1 MAGGPSG
8 LPAPDIMKLAKV
20 FFFLLTGAVLA
31 PGLGRAVQV
40 VSPFEEKMRYER
52 ALEQKGDEILLKVLG
67 PNQARVS
74 VEATLKIE
82 QTPGTGGEGAQSQ
95 FSWLN
100 AAQKKEKLKEVL
112 PGFISA
118 IPVTPMNEEEAKSY
132 NYKVSK
138 LSVNIIAGGQ
148 ITQTQITNVSDLV
161 ERVLGLDVNRG
172 DTIELVRTQFAPV
185 WKTIWY
191 SPEYMGLF
199 IRYGIV
205 AAVIIISFMI
215 IGLGIMRLAGAMGQ
229 VAKAQEVS
237 IGFNNGEGP
246 GGGQA
251 ELTGP
256 EGAEAAKKEGAG
268 AGAPEE
274 PARLT
279 FNVKLEQVPL
289 LASMLKKEE
298 PENISLVV
306 YHLPDEIRGE
316 LLSSLGKDLASQV
329 ILKLATVRFVDKQ
342 MIEEIKE
349 ELEKRLDSAVGG
361 VEKAVEML
369 APMRYSEKKEMVL
382 QFAAHDPKL
391 AAEIRSVFIFDED
404 LLSLSEKDLGIVAT
418 SIPVVQWAEVF
429 PGLTGALQGKIK
441 KQLSEKSVQMIEQ
454 TMKYSAQNQR
464 RQDEA
469 MDKFMGIMAGLVK
482 EGRIP
487 KPAAPALLASDKAAP
502 GQDKGRGQ

>member
-1 MAGGPSG
+1 
-8 LPAPDIMKLAKV
+8 MKLVKA
-20 FFFLLTGAVLA
+20 FILLLTCAALA
-31 PGLGRAVQV
+31 PGLCRAAQV
-40 VSPFEEKMRYER
+40 SSSLDEKVRYER
-52 ALEQKGDEILLKVLG
+52 ALEQKGDEILQKVLG
-67 PNQARVS
+67 PNQARVT

-82 QTPGTGGEGAQSQ
+82 QTPGTGGEGPQTR

-100 AAQKKEKLKEVL
+100 ASQKKESAKELL
-112 PGFISA
+112 PGFAAAASVA
-118 IPVTPMNEEEAKSY
+118 PMGEEETRSYSY
-132 NYKVSK
+132 NVSK

-148 ITQTQITNVSDLV
+148 ITQAQIVNVRDLV
-161 ERVLGLDVNRG
+161 ERVLGLDVKRG
-172 DTIELVRTQFAPV
+172 DTVDLVRTQFAPV

-205 AAVIIISFMI
+205 ALVIMISFVIIGF
-215 IGLGIMRLAGAMGQ
+215 GIFKLAGAMGQ
-229 VAKAQEVS
+229 MAKAQEVS
-237 IGFNNGEGP
+237 IGFNGEGSRGDQP
-246 GGGQA
+246 ELAALEGG
-251 ELTGP
+251 EKTGTEP
-256 EGAEAAKKEGAG
+256 AG

-279 FNVKLEQVPL
+279 FNVKRGQVPL
-289 LASMLKKEE
+289 LASMLRKEE

-306 YHLPDEIRGE
+306 YHLPDEVRGE

-329 ILKLATVRFVDKQ
+329 ILKLATVRFVDRA

-361 VEKAVEML
+361 VDKAVEML
-369 APMRYSEKKEMVL
+369 APMSYSEKKEMVR
-382 QFAAHDPKL
+382 QFEGQDPKL
-391 AAEIRSVFIFDED
+391 AAEIRNVFIFDED
-404 LLSLSEKDLGIVAT
+404 LLSLTEKDLGIVAS

-441 KQLSEKSVQMIEQ
+441 KQLSEKSVQMIDQ
-454 TMKYSAQNQR
+454 TMKYAALSQR

-469 MDKFMGIMAGLVK
+469 MDKFMGTMAGLVK

-487 KPAAPALLASDKAAP
+487 KPAAPAALIGSDKPAA
-502 GQDKGRGQ
+502 GGKAL

>member
-1 MAGGPSG
+1 
-8 LPAPDIMKLAKV
+8 MKLVKA
-20 FFFLLTGAVLA
+20 FLFLLTGAVLA
-31 PGLGRAVQV
+31 PGLCRAIQV
-40 VSPFEEKMRYER
+40 VSPFEEKLRYER

-74 VEATLKIE
+74 VEATLKVE
-82 QTPGTGGEGAQSQ
+82 PTPGTGGGGAQTQ

-100 AAQKKEKLKEVL
+100 ATQKKERMKELL
-112 PGFISA
+112 PGFA
-118 IPVTPMNEEEAKSY
+118 AAVPVIPMDEEEAKSY
-132 NYKVSK
+132 SYKVSK
-138 LSVNIIAGGQ
+138 LSVNIIAGGN
-148 ITQTQITNVSDLV
+148 ITQAQIVNVSDLV
-161 ERVLGLDVNRG
+161 ERVVGLDVTRG

-205 AAVIIISFMI
+205 SLVIIISFMI
-215 IGLGIMRLAGAMGQ
+215 IGFGIIKLAGAMGQ

-237 IGFNNGEGP
+237 IGFNGEGP
-246 GGGQA
+246 GGGQP

-256 EGAEAAKKEGAG
+256 EAGEAAKKAAGG

-279 FNVKLEQVPL
+279 FNVKLGQVPL

-298 PENISLVV
+298 PENISLIV

-316 LLSSLGKDLASQV
+316 LLSCLGKDLASQV
-329 ILKLATVRFVDKQ
+329 ILKLATVRFIDKQ

-361 VEKAVEML
+361 VEKAVEMI
-369 APMRYSEKKEMVL
+369 APMRYSEKKEMVR
-382 QFAAHDPKL
+382 QFATHDPAL

-404 LLSLSEKDLGIVAT
+404 LLSLSEKDLGIVAS

-429 PGLTGALQGKIK
+429 PGMNGALQGKIK
-441 KQLSEKSVQMIEQ
+441 KQLAEKSVQMIEQ
-454 TMKYSAQNQR
+454 TMKYTALNQR

-482 EGRIP
+482 DGRIP
-487 KPAAPALLASDKAAP
+487 KPAAPALLAADKPAAGP
-502 GQDKGRGQ
+502 DKVEKAL